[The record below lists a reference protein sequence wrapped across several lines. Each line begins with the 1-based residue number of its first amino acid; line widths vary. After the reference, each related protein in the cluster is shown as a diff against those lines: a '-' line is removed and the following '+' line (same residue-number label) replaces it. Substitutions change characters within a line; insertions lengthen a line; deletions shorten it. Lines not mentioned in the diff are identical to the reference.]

1 LTAKT
6 VPLLRG
12 SVVIATHDADGDL
25 DGLSWQQLDLLAMKN
40 RSLHARDL
48 RILDRRIVRDE
59 RRQRRIADAARPAAK
74 VSAPRVET
82 RTPVRS

>member
-1 LTAKT
+1 M
-6 VPLLRG
+6 PLLRG

-40 RSLHARDL
+40 CSLHARDL

-59 RRQRRIADAARPAAK
+59 RQRRIADAARPSAT